1 MAAEQWPSGS
11 RTMARVVAEQRP
23 SGSRTAAGVAAEQRH
38 MVGQMVRQPLAGQMV
53 GSWPPKQIQREKA
66 EAKGEVE
73 ENERKEKKME

>member
-1 MAAEQWPSGS
+1 MTRPNSGGERSNNGQVAAEQW
-11 RTMARVVAEQRP
+11 P

-53 GSWPPKQIQREKA
+53 GSWPPKKIQREKA
-66 EAKGEVE
+66 EAKEEVE